1 MENIMEETKTKR
13 RTLGQAL
20 GLFWQGLTGM
30 ITGVVDGIA
39 TILGMRDESRYGRV
53 IRRIVGS
60 CFAVIMSVFAVVVV
74 RALVE
79 ECVDWWHRSFGER
92 AEIWRYSERY
102 LSREATYFHGE
113 YGDMGFVRDKNG
125 RKTLDGVAWIAKP
138 LGTDSLV
145 CYSDGEKRGYFNMF
159 TGEVVIEP
167 RYDRAWIFSDG
178 LAAVENEGWIRFIDC
193 EGNVVIDKGMPYES
207 GMEGYVFH
215 NGHCVVR
222 HDSRER
228 VGLIDKQGEWAL
240 APNYTDIQPVDTFWI
255 VSDGEEQAVLTAGLK
270 TVLPLAK
277 ASYLISEGAIF
288 ATMHDHSLRKYDL
301 QGNVID
307 AFCVRKVER
316 LIYPTEELRY
326 NVTRFYDDEDNLVS
340 EVEHDEAVHVPG
352 TARCMR
358 YEAET
363 GWYGVLAPDGRVVT
377 SPAYRSIEA
386 IGADCYLCKNGEG
399 YGVILNGKGERVR

>member
-1 MENIMEETKTKR
+1 MEETKTKR

-20 GLFWQGLTGM
+20 GLFWQGVTGM

-60 CFAVIMSVFAVVVV
+60 CFAVIMSVFALVVA

-138 LGTDSLV
+138 LGTDSLD

-167 RYDRAWIFSDG
+167 R
-178 LAAVENEGWIRFIDC
+178 
-193 EGNVVIDKGMPYES
+193 
-207 GMEGYVFH
+207 
-215 NGHCVVR
+215 
-222 HDSRER
+222 
-228 VGLIDKQGEWAL
+228 
-240 APNYTDIQPVDTFWI
+240 
-255 VSDGEEQAVLTAGLK
+255 
-270 TVLPLAK
+270 
-277 ASYLISEGAIF
+277 
-288 ATMHDHSLRKYDL
+288 
-301 QGNVID
+301 
-307 AFCVRKVER
+307 
-316 LIYPTEELRY
+316 
-326 NVTRFYDDEDNLVS
+326 
-340 EVEHDEAVHVPG
+340 
-352 TARCMR
+352 
-358 YEAET
+358 
-363 GWYGVLAPDGRVVT
+363 
-377 SPAYRSIEA
+377 
-386 IGADCYLCKNGEG
+386 
-399 YGVILNGKGERVR
+399 

>member
-1 MENIMEETKTKR
+1 MEETKTKR

-60 CFAVIMSVFAVVVV
+60 CFAVIMSVFALVVA

-125 RKTLDGVAWIAKP
+125 RNTLDGVAWIAKP

-193 EGNVVIDKGMPYES
+193 EGNEVIDKRMPYES

-228 VGLIDKQGEWAL
+228 VGLIDRQGEWAL

-277 ASYLISEGAIF
+277 ASYL
-288 ATMHDHSLRKYDL
+288 
-301 QGNVID
+301 V
-307 AFCVRKVER
+307 
-316 LIYPTEELRY
+316 
-326 NVTRFYDDEDNLVS
+326 
-340 EVEHDEAVHVPG
+340 VP
-352 TARCMR
+352 
-358 YEAET
+358 
-363 GWYGVLAPDGRVVT
+363 
-377 SPAYRSIEA
+377 
-386 IGADCYLCKNGEG
+386 
-399 YGVILNGKGERVR
+399 